1 MALRLRP
8 RDGWEALDL
17 GIAFARSCWR
27 PIYGSW
33 LAVYVPA
40 AIAAHLYFHDTPFWA
55 WALLWWLKP
64 LFDRVVL
71 EVLKGTLFDEPLAL
85 GGVLRSLPVTL
96 WRSGIVGALTWRRLD
111 LARSL
116 HLPVYQLE
124 RLSGGAAR
132 ARIRVLDRDA
142 RGAGVWL
149 TVVLSNVEFIF
160 ALAASLMIALLTP
173 VQAPIETL
181 LESWARGQFSTD
193 SGVRLGAIL
202 GALAVCATE
211 PLYVACGFTL
221 YLQRRTHLEGWD
233 IELRFRQLG
242 TRIAEV
248 RAAAASASRMAAAVV
263 LAIGL
268 WCMPVDHARAQQP
281 QPAPDPAAEIEK
293 ILKDPQFGHMDKR
306 KHIRFAG
313 PTWEPGPSKPWDFS
327 WIEMLGKFLA
337 EISRGAAWTAGAI
350 AIAAALYYLAKYVR
364 LRGFGPIR
372 RARPDFLFG
381 LDVRPESL
389 PDDVGGVALGLAQ
402 SGRLREAL
410 SLLYRGC
417 LVRFMDEGI
426 EFQKGDT
433 EGDCTRR
440 VDAAATPARR
450 AYFRRIVDSWQEL
463 AYGHLAITGD
473 RVTRLAREWNAHFAT
488 EASQPGDAAMPQA
501 T

>member
-1 MALRLRP
+1 MAVRLRP

-17 GIAFARSCWR
+17 GVALARSSWR
-27 PIYGSW
+27 PIYGAW

-40 AIAAHLYFHDTPFWA
+40 AIAAHAFFWDAPFWA
-55 WALLWWLKP
+55 WTILWWLKP

-71 EVLKGTLFDEPLAL
+71 EVLSRTLFDEPFSLARL
-85 GGVLRSLPVTL
+85 LRSFPATL

-149 TVVLSNVEFIF
+149 TIL
-160 ALAASLMIALLTP
+160 LANIELIVTLAVSLTLALLMP

-181 LESWARGQFSTD
+181 LESWARGQFATD
-193 SGVRLGAIL
+193 AGARMGAIL

-211 PLYVACGFTL
+211 PIYVACGFTL

-233 IELRFRQLG
+233 IELRFRQL
-242 TRIAEV
+242 
-248 RAAAASASRMAAAVV
+248 AARVAAVLV
-263 LAIGL
+263 LAVGIAL
-268 WCMPVDHARAQQP
+268 VPAADSRAQA
-281 QPAPDPAAEIEK
+281 PAATADPAAEIAK
-293 ILKDPQFGHMDKR
+293 VLKDSQFGHEEKR
-306 KHIRFAG
+306 KRLKFIG
-313 PTWEPGPSKPWDFS
+313 PTWQPKASKPVDFS
-327 WIEMLGKFLA
+327 WLEAIGAFLA
-337 EISRGAAWTAGAI
+337 EISRAAAWTAGVI
-350 AIAAALYYLAKYVR
+350 AIAVALYYLAKYVR

-389 PDDVGGVALGLAQ
+389 PDDVAGAALDLAQ
-402 SGRLREAL
+402 GGRLREAL

-417 LVRFMDEGI
+417 LVRFLDEGI
-426 EFQKGDT
+426 EFEKGDT

-440 VDAAATPARR
+440 VDVAAAPGRR
-450 AYFRRIVDSWQEL
+450 AYFRGIVASWQEL
-463 AYGHLAITGD
+463 AYGHLAVTGD
-473 RVTRLAREWNAHFAT
+473 RVAQLAREWNAHFAART
-488 EASQPGDAAMPQA
+488 P
-501 T
+501 